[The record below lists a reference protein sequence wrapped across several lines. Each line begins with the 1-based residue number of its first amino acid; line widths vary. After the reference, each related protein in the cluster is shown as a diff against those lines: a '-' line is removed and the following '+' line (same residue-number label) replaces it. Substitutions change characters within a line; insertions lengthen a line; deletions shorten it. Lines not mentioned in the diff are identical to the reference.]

1 MTKDILTVGWS
12 PGNNND
18 DKEQSEIKNIVP
30 YNYGSHNW
38 DDVIKEVMRRK
49 ANGKKADLLSEKEEK
64 AATKSKT
71 NSQESVLLN
80 KKASIVSSE
89 AKNKISEGRPLARYE
104 LGAKY
109 NGIYFTRR
117 EAECMVELLKG
128 KTLSSVATILG
139 ISKRTIEFYLKNMKI
154 KVGCRTKFEL
164 IDFVNASEFLK
175 NIDL

>member
-1 MTKDILTVGWS
+1 MTKDILTAGWS

-18 DKEQSEIKNIVP
+18 DKEQSEIKNVVP
-30 YNYGSHNW
+30 HNYGSHNW

-64 AATKSKT
+64 TVTKSKT
-71 NSQESVLLN
+71 SNQQSILLD
-80 KKASIVSSE
+80 KKASIVPSGT
-89 AKNKISEGRPLARYE
+89 KNKTSEGRTLARYE
-104 LGAKY
+104 LGAKC

-128 KTLSSVATILG
+128 KTLSNVAITLG
-139 ISKRTIEFYLKNMKI
+139 ISRRTVEFYLKNMKV